1 MKSIEEDSV
10 PETMDS
16 NKSHENEGKGDDF
29 TSIFLLYLFIRL
41 LLQILPLFM

>member
-10 PETMDS
+10 PETIES

-29 TSIFLLYLFIRL
+29 SSIFLFYPFIRL
-41 LLQILPLFM
+41 F